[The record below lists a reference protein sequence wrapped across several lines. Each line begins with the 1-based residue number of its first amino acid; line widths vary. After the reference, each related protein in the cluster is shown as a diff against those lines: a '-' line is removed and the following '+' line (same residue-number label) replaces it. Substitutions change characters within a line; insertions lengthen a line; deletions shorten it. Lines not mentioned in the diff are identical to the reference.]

1 MATTAPAAGLQM
13 RLLRWFGRQGRASLP
28 WRTGRSPYRTVVSE
42 FMLAQT
48 QVDRVVPRF
57 VAFVERFPDF
67 ASLAR
72 APLADVL
79 RQWKGLGYNS
89 RAVRLHRL
97 ARAVVEDYGG
107 ALPAEVAA
115 LSALPGVG
123 PYTLAAIRAFAFNLD
138 DAPVDTNVR
147 RIVHRLFFG
156 LEHPRV
162 AGAAQ
167 LDERARALVPHE
179 RAHDWNSALMDL
191 GALLCTARA
200 PKCLLCP
207 LRGDCSAAPIDA
219 SALELARVANA
230 KRLPPQAAIPFE
242 QSRRYARGRI
252 IDRLRELPAGER
264 ISRLHLTQAVQPQL
278 PGRSSEELRQV
289 VAALER
295 DGLISNDAGDI
306 ALQGT

>member
-1 MATTAPAAGLQM
+1 MTTTASAAGLRM
-13 RLLRWFGRQGRASLP
+13 RLLRWFGRHGRTSLP
-28 WRTGRSPYRTVVSE
+28 WRTVRSPYRTLVSE

-57 VAFVERFPDF
+57 EAFVERFPDF
-67 ASLAR
+67 ASLAK

-79 RQWKGLGYNS
+79 REWKGLGYNS

-97 ARAVVEDYGG
+97 ARAVVVDHGG
-107 ALPAEVAA
+107 ALPSGAEA
-115 LSALPGVG
+115 LRSLPGVG

-156 LEHPRV
+156 IEHPRA

-167 LDERARALVPHE
+167 LDERARALVPWD

-207 LRGDCSAAPIDA
+207 LRGDCRAAPVDA
-219 SALELARVANA
+219 AALELARAANV
-230 KRLPPQAAIPFE
+230 KRASAQEAIPFE

-252 IDRLRELPAGER
+252 IDRLRELPAGQR
-264 ISRLHLTQAVQPQL
+264 ISLLDLTLAMQPQL
-278 PGRSSEELRQV
+278 PGRSNAELREV

-295 DGLISNDAGDI
+295 DGLISSDAGGV
-306 ALQGT
+306 ALHD